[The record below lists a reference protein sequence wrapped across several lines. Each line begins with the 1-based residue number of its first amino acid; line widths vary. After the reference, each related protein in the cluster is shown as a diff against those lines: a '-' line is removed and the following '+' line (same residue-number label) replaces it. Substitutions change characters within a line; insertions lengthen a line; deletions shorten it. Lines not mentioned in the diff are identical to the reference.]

1 MKKLK
6 TAPAPVAAL
15 PVVTH
20 EPILT
25 AEELASA
32 LKLPNAKTISELTR
46 KRERKDGRPPMPALR
61 AGKFLR
67 FRLSDVL
74 RWMEAAA

>member
-1 MKKLK
+1 MAKKN
-6 TAPAPVAAL
+6 APAIPSL
-15 PVVTH
+15 PTPTVNH

-25 AEELASA
+25 AEELAKI
-32 LKLPNAKTISELTR
+32 LKFPSVNTVSELTR
-46 KRERKDGRPPMPALR
+46 NRKRKDGRPPMPALR

-74 RWMEAAA
+74 RWMDTAA